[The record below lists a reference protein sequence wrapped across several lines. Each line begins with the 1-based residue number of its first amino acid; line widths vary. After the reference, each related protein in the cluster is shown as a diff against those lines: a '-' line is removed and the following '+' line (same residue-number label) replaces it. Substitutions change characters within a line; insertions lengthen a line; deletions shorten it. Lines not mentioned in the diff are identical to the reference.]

1 MRRTFVSRLIHQL
14 ISRRQIVNRL
24 KYQLSD
30 SFNEFVT
37 EVYIVTVNM
46 CPVRE
51 IRELFLWRA
60 EEVTREWK
68 EL

>member
-1 MRRTFVSRLIHQL
+1 VRRTFVSRLIHQL